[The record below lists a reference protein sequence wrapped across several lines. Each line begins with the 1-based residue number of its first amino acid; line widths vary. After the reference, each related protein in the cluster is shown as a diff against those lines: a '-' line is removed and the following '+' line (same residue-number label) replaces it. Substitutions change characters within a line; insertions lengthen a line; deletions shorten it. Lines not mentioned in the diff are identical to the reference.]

1 LQSWHA
7 SVTRVRTPD
16 FATGDSSIHGTA
28 TGADQAGY
36 TERDSPKHTRMTGS
50 TVDRARLARL
60 QAREDERFARE
71 HPRSR
76 ELFERARASMLAGVP
91 MHWMVEWAS
100 AFPVFV
106 AEASGARFTDVDG
119 HEYVDL
125 CLGDTGAMTGHAP
138 EATAEAVADPVRR
151 GPTLMLPTED
161 SIACAEEFA
170 RRFGLPYWQ
179 FALTAT
185 DANRFTIR
193 LARQATGRPRI
204 LVHNWC
210 YHGSVDETFI
220 SIGDDGTPRTRPY
233 NIGPAVPVPDTTRV
247 VEINDLDGLER
258 ELHHGDVA
266 CCLFE
271 PALTNIGIV
280 LPDEGY
286 HEAARELTR
295 RYGAFLVID
304 ETHTLC
310 AGPGGYTRA
319 HNLDPDFLTV
329 GKPLAGGIPA
339 AAYGM
344 SEETAARV
352 IAALP
357 EGPVDVGGIGGTL
370 AGNALSLRAMRATL
384 AHVLTDEAYS
394 RMIPLAERFT
404 DGVEDAIGRHG
415 LGWYITRLGCRA
427 EYGFQRERPR
437 TGGEAAESMDHE
449 LDRFM
454 HLYALNRDV
463 LMTPFHNMAL
473 MSPATT
479 AADVDRHTAVF
490 AAAVGELAG

>member
-1 LQSWHA
+1 MP
-7 SVTRVRTPD
+7 VT
-16 FATGDSSIHGTA
+16 
-28 TGADQAGY
+28 
-36 TERDSPKHTRMTGS
+36 
-50 TVDRARLARL
+50 TVDRTRLADL
-60 QAREDERFARE
+60 HAREERRFADT
-71 HPRSR
+71 HTRSL
-76 ELFERARASMLAGVP
+76 ELSQRARRSLFAGVP
-91 MHWMVEWAS
+91 MHWMTEWAG

-106 AEASGARFTDVDG
+106 EEASGARFTDVDG
-119 HEYVDL
+119 NEYVDL

-138 EATAEAVADPVRR
+138 EPTAAAIADQVRR
-151 GPTLMLPTED
+151 GTTLMLPTED
-161 SIACAEEFA
+161 SIWVGEEMS
-170 RRFGLPYWQ
+170 RRFGLPSWQ

-193 LARQATGRPRI
+193 LARQATGRQKVI
-204 LVHNWC
+204 VHNWC
-210 YHGSVDETFI
+210 YHGSVDETFAVLT
-220 SIGDDGTPRTRPY
+220 DGAMTIRPH
-233 NIGPAVPVPDTTRV
+233 NVGPPVDPSLTTRV
-247 VEINDLDGLER
+247 VEINDLEGLER
-258 ELHHGDVA
+258 ELAAGDVA

-286 HEAARELTR
+286 HAGVRELTR

-319 HNLDPDFLTV
+319 HDLDPDFLTL
-329 GKPLAGGIPA
+329 GKPLASGLPA

-344 SEETAARV
+344 SEEAARRV
-352 IAALP
+352 AATLP
-357 EGPVDVGGIGGTL
+357 PGPVDVGGIGGTL

-384 AHVLTDEAYS
+384 ENVLTDEAFA

-404 DGVEDAIGRHG
+404 DGVEDAIGRDG
-415 LGWYITRLGCRA
+415 LDWYITRLGCRA
-427 EYGFQRERPR
+427 EYGFRPERPR
-437 TGGEAAESMDHE
+437 NGGEAAASMDHD

-454 HLYALNRDV
+454 HLYALNRGV

-479 AADVDRHTAVF
+479 EADVDRHTAVF
-490 AAAVGELAG
+490 AEATAELTAAS

>member
-1 LQSWHA
+1 
-7 SVTRVRTPD
+7 V
-16 FATGDSSIHGTA
+16 
-28 TGADQAGY
+28 
-36 TERDSPKHTRMTGS
+36 TGS

-60 QAREDERFARE
+60 QAREEQRFVQL
-71 HPRSR
+71 HPRSK
-76 ELFERARASMLAGVP
+76 ELHARAGRSLLAGVP
-91 MHWMVEWAS
+91 MHWMVEWAGS
-100 AFPVFV
+100 FPVFV
-106 AEASGARFTDVDG
+106 AEASGARFSDVDG
-119 HEYVDL
+119 NEYVDL

-138 EATAEAVADPVRR
+138 AATAEAVSDQVRK
-151 GPTLMLPTED
+151 GTTLMLPTED
-161 SIACAEEFA
+161 AIACAEEFA
-170 RRFGLPYWQ
+170 ARFGLPIWQ

-193 LARQATGRPRI
+193 LARQATGRAKI

-220 SIGDDGTPRTRPY
+220 TIDDAGNPGTRPH
-233 NIGPAVPVPDTTRV
+233 NIGPPVPPTETTRV
-247 VEINDLDGLER
+247 VEINDLDALER
-258 ELHHGDVA
+258 ELAHGDVA

-286 HEAARELTR
+286 HAAVRELCR
-295 RYGAFLVID
+295 RHGTFLVID
-304 ETHTLC
+304 ETHTIC

-319 HNLDPDFLTV
+319 HGLEPDFLTV

-344 SEETAARV
+344 SEETARRV
-352 IAALP
+352 VAALP
-357 EGPVDVGGIGGTL
+357 DGPVDVGGIGGTL

-384 AHVLTDEAYS
+384 THVLTEEAYG

-404 DGVEDAIGRHG
+404 DGVEEAIRDGG
-415 LGWYITRLGCRA
+415 LDWYITRLGCRA
-427 EYGFQRERPR
+427 EYGFQRVRPH
-437 TGGEAAESMDHE
+437 TGGEAAASMDHE

-454 HLYALNRDV
+454 HLYALNRGV

-479 AADVDRHTAVF
+479 ATDVDRHTQVFTEAVD
-490 AAAVGELAG
+490 ELTS

>member
-1 LQSWHA
+1 
-7 SVTRVRTPD
+7 VTV
-16 FATGDSSIHGTA
+16 
-28 TGADQAGY
+28 
-36 TERDSPKHTRMTGS
+36 S
-50 TVDRARLARL
+50 TVDRSRLARL
-60 QAREDERFARE
+60 QAREDDRFVE
-71 HPRSR
+71 SHPRSR
-76 ELFERARASMLAGVP
+76 ELHERASRSLLAGVP
-91 MHWMVEWAS
+91 MHWMVEWAG

-106 AEASGARFTDVDG
+106 AEASGARFSDVDG
-119 HEYVDL
+119 IEYVDL

-138 EATAEAVADPVRR
+138 EATAAAVCDQVRR
-151 GPTLMLPTED
+151 GTTLMLPTED
-161 SIACAEEFA
+161 AIACAEEFSV
-170 RRFGLPYWQ
+170 RFGLPIWQ

-193 LARQATGRPRI
+193 LARQATGRPKI

-220 SIGDDGTPRTRPY
+220 TLDADGRPQTRPH
-233 NIGPAVPVPDTTRV
+233 NIGAAVPPTDTTRV
-247 VEINDLDGLER
+247 VEINDLDALER
-258 ELHHGDVA
+258 ELAHGDVA

-280 LPDEGY
+280 LPDPGY
-286 HEAARELTR
+286 HAAVRELTR
-295 RYGAFLVID
+295 KYGTFLVID

-319 HNLDPDFLTV
+319 YDLEPDFLTV

-344 SEETAARV
+344 SEETAHRV

-384 AHVLTDEAYS
+384 EHVLTAEAFG

-404 DGVEDAIGRHG
+404 DGVEAAISDHG
-415 LGWYITRLGCRA
+415 LHWYITRLGCRA
-427 EYGFQRERPR
+427 EYGFQATRPR
-437 TGGEAAESMDHE
+437 TGGEAAASMDHE
-449 LDRFM
+449 LDRYM
-454 HLYALNRDV
+454 HLYALNRGV

-479 AADVDRHTAVF
+479 AADVDRHSAVF
-490 AAAVGELAG
+490 AEAVAELATSG

>member
-1 LQSWHA
+1 MS
-7 SVTRVRTPD
+7 
-16 FATGDSSIHGTA
+16 GD
-28 TGADQAGY
+28 
-36 TERDSPKHTRMTGS
+36 
-50 TVDRARLARL
+50 TVDRERLARL
-60 QAREDERFARE
+60 RAREEERFVAL
-71 HPRSR
+71 HPRSQA
-76 ELFERARASMLAGVP
+76 LHARAGRSLLAGVP
-91 MHWMVEWAS
+91 MHWMVEWAG

-119 HEYVDL
+119 IEYVDL

-138 EATAEAVADPVRR
+138 AATADAVCDQVRK
-151 GPTLMLPTED
+151 GTTLMLPTED
-161 SIACAEEFA
+161 AIACAEEFSA
-170 RRFGLPYWQ
+170 RFGLPIWQ

-193 LARQATGRPRI
+193 LARQATGRPKI

-220 SIGDDGTPRTRPY
+220 TLDANGTPQTRPN
-233 NIGPAVPVPDTTRV
+233 NIGPAVPPPQTTRV
-247 VEINDLDGLER
+247 VEINDLDALER
-258 ELHHGDVA
+258 ELAHRDVA

-286 HEAARELTR
+286 HQAVRELCT
-295 RYGAFLVID
+295 RYGTFLVID

-319 HNLDPDFLTV
+319 YDLEPDFLTV

-352 IAALP
+352 VAALP

-384 AHVLTDEAYS
+384 EHVLTAEAFG

-404 DGVEDAIGRHG
+404 DGVEEAIGAAG
-415 LGWYITRLGCRA
+415 LHWYITRLGCRA
-427 EYGFQRERPR
+427 EYGFQRTRPR
-437 TGGEAAESMDHE
+437 TGGEAAASMDHD

-454 HLYALNRDV
+454 HLYALNRGV

-473 MSPATT
+473 MSPATV

-490 AAAVGELAG
+490 GEAVRELTA

>member
-1 LQSWHA
+1 
-7 SVTRVRTPD
+7 V
-16 FATGDSSIHGTA
+16 
-28 TGADQAGY
+28 
-36 TERDSPKHTRMTGS
+36 TGS
-50 TVDRARLARL
+50 TVDRGRLATL
-60 QAREDERFARE
+60 QAREEARFVE
-71 HPRSR
+71 LHPRSQA
-76 ELFERARASMLAGVP
+76 LHERAGRSLLAGVP
-91 MHWMVEWAS
+91 MHWMVEWAG

-119 HEYVDL
+119 NDYVDL

-138 EATAEAVADPVRR
+138 AATAAAVCDQVRK
-151 GPTLMLPTED
+151 GTTLMLPTED
-161 SIACAEEFA
+161 AIACAEEFT
-170 RRFGLPYWQ
+170 RRFGLPIWQ

-193 LARQATGRPRI
+193 LARQATGRPKI

-220 SIGDDGTPRTRPY
+220 TLDGQGRPQTRPH
-233 NIGPAVPVPDTTRV
+233 NIGPAVPPAETTRV
-247 VEINDLDGLER
+247 VEINDLDALER
-258 ELHHGDVA
+258 ELAHGDVA

-286 HEAARELTR
+286 HAVVRELCHKHGT
-295 RYGAFLVID
+295 FLVID

-319 HNLDPDFLTV
+319 YDLDPDFLTV

-344 SEETAARV
+344 SEETAHRV

-357 EGPVDVGGIGGTL
+357 DGPVDVGGIGGTL

-384 AHVLTDEAYS
+384 TEVLTAEAYE

-404 DGVEDAIGRHG
+404 DGVQAAIGACG
-415 LGWYITRLGCRA
+415 LDWYITRLGCRA
-427 EYGFQRERPR
+427 EYGFQRDRPH
-437 TGGEAAESMDHE
+437 TGGEAAASMDHE

-454 HLYALNRDV
+454 HLYALNRGV

-473 MSPATT
+473 MSPATV
-479 AADVDRHTAVF
+479 AADVDRHTDVF
-490 AAAVGELAG
+490 AEAVRELTV

>member
-1 LQSWHA
+1 M
-7 SVTRVRTPD
+7 
-16 FATGDSSIHGTA
+16 TA
-28 TGADQAGY
+28 
-36 TERDSPKHTRMTGS
+36 S
-50 TVDRARLARL
+50 TVDRDRLARL
-60 QAREDERFARE
+60 QAREDERFDRE
-71 HPRSR
+71 HPRSK
-76 ELFERARASMLAGVP
+76 ELFKRAGASMLAGVP

-106 AEASGARFTDVDG
+106 AEAAGARFTDVDG
-119 HEYVDL
+119 NEYVDL

-138 EATAEAVADPVRR
+138 AATADAVSDQIRR
-151 GPTLMLPTED
+151 GTTLMLPTED
-161 SIACAEEFA
+161 AIACAEEFA

-193 LARQATGRPRI
+193 LARQATGRSKI

-220 SIGDDGTPRTRPY
+220 TIGADGTPQTRPY
-233 NIGPAVPVPDTTRV
+233 NIGPAVPVPETTRV

-258 ELHHGDVA
+258 ELAHGDVA

-280 LPDEGY
+280 LPDESY
-286 HEAARELTR
+286 HAAVRELTR
-295 RYGAFLVID
+295 KHGTFLVID

-319 HNLDPDFLTV
+319 YDLDPDFLTV

-352 IAALP
+352 VAGLP
-357 EGPVDVGGIGGTL
+357 QGPVDVGGIGGTL

-384 AHVLTDEAYS
+384 EQVLTVEAYG

-404 DGVEDAIGRHG
+404 DGVCEAIGRHG
-415 LGWYITRLGCRA
+415 LDWYITRLGCRA

-437 TGGEAAESMDHE
+437 TGGEAAASMDHE

-454 HLYALNRDV
+454 HLYALNRGV

-490 AAAVGELAG
+490 AEAAAELVASSGT

>member
-1 LQSWHA
+1 MS
-7 SVTRVRTPD
+7 
-16 FATGDSSIHGTA
+16 GD
-28 TGADQAGY
+28 
-36 TERDSPKHTRMTGS
+36 
-50 TVDRARLARL
+50 TVDRERLARL
-60 QAREDERFARE
+60 RAREEERFVAL
-71 HPRSR
+71 HPRSQA
-76 ELFERARASMLAGVP
+76 LHARAGRSLLAGVP
-91 MHWMVEWAS
+91 MHWMVEWAG

-119 HEYVDL
+119 IEYVDL

-138 EATAEAVADPVRR
+138 AATADAVCDQVRK
-151 GPTLMLPTED
+151 GTTLMLPTED
-161 SIACAEEFA
+161 AIACAEEFSA
-170 RRFGLPYWQ
+170 RFGLPIWQ

-193 LARQATGRPRI
+193 LARQATGRPKI

-220 SIGDDGTPRTRPY
+220 TLDANGTPQTRPN
-233 NIGPAVPVPDTTRV
+233 NIGPAVPPPQTTRV
-247 VEINDLDGLER
+247 VEINDLDALER
-258 ELHHGDVA
+258 ELAHRDVA

-286 HEAARELTR
+286 HEAVRELCT
-295 RYGAFLVID
+295 RYGTFLVID

-319 HNLDPDFLTV
+319 YDLEPDFLTV

-352 IAALP
+352 VAALP

-384 AHVLTDEAYS
+384 EHVLTAEAFG

-404 DGVEDAIGRHG
+404 DGVEEAIGAAG
-415 LGWYITRLGCRA
+415 LHWYITRLGCRA
-427 EYGFQRERPR
+427 EYGFQRTRPR
-437 TGGEAAESMDHE
+437 TGGEAAASMDHD

-454 HLYALNRDV
+454 HLYALNRGV

-473 MSPATT
+473 MSPATV

-490 AAAVGELAG
+490 GEAVRELTA

>member
-1 LQSWHA
+1 
-7 SVTRVRTPD
+7 
-16 FATGDSSIHGTA
+16 
-28 TGADQAGY
+28 
-36 TERDSPKHTRMTGS
+36 MTTS
-50 TVDRARLARL
+50 TVDRTRLARL
-60 QAREDERFARE
+60 QAREEERFCE
-71 HPRSR
+71 LHPRSKA
-76 ELFERARASMLAGVP
+76 LHDRAGRSLLAGVP
-91 MHWMVEWAS
+91 MHWMVEWAG

-106 AEASGARFTDVDG
+106 AEATGARFSDVDG
-119 HEYVDL
+119 NEYVDL

-138 EATAEAVADPVRR
+138 EATAAAVTDQIRK
-151 GPTLMLPTED
+151 GTTLMLPTED
-161 SIACAEEFA
+161 AIACAEEFTA
-170 RRFGLPYWQ
+170 RFGLPIWQ

-193 LARQATGRPRI
+193 LARQATGRSKI

-220 SIGDDGTPRTRPY
+220 TLGEDGQPQTRPF
-233 NIGPAVPVPDTTRV
+233 NIGPAVPPTETTRV

-258 ELHHGDVA
+258 ELAHGDVA

-280 LPDEGY
+280 LPDPGY
-286 HEAARELTR
+286 HEAVRALTR
-295 RYGAFLVID
+295 RHGTFLVID

-319 HNLDPDFLTV
+319 HDLEPDFLTV

-344 SEETAARV
+344 SEETARRV
-352 IAALP
+352 VDALP
-357 EGPVDVGGIGGTL
+357 AGPVDVGGIGGTL

-384 AHVLTDEAYS
+384 EHVLTKEAYG
-394 RMIPLAERFT
+394 RMISLAERFT
-404 DGVEDAIGRHG
+404 DGVETAIAAHG
-415 LGWYITRLGCRA
+415 LDWYITRLGCRA
-427 EYGFQRERPR
+427 EYGFQRERPH
-437 TGGEAAESMDHE
+437 TGGEAAASMDHE

-454 HLYALNRDV
+454 HLYALNRGV

-490 AAAVGELAG
+490 TEAVTELTG

>member
-1 LQSWHA
+1 VS
-7 SVTRVRTPD
+7 
-16 FATGDSSIHGTA
+16 GG
-28 TGADQAGY
+28 
-36 TERDSPKHTRMTGS
+36 
-50 TVDRARLARL
+50 TVDRGRLAGL
-60 QAREDERFARE
+60 QAREEERFIAL
-71 HPRSR
+71 HPRSQA
-76 ELFERARASMLAGVP
+76 LHERAGRSLLAGVP
-91 MHWMVEWAS
+91 MHWMVEWAG

-119 HEYVDL
+119 IEYVDL

-138 EATAEAVADPVRR
+138 AATAAAVCDQMRK
-151 GPTLMLPTED
+151 GTTLMLPTED
-161 SIACAEEFA
+161 AIACAEEFSA
-170 RRFGLPYWQ
+170 RFGLPTWQ

-193 LARQATGRPRI
+193 LARQATGRPKI

-220 SIGDDGTPRTRPY
+220 TLDASGRPQTRPN
-233 NIGPAVPVPDTTRV
+233 NIGPAVPPPQTTRV
-247 VEINDLDGLER
+247 VEINDLDALER
-258 ELHHGDVA
+258 ELAHGDVA

-286 HEAARELTR
+286 HRAVRELCT
-295 RYGAFLVID
+295 RYGTFLVID

-319 HNLDPDFLTV
+319 YDLEPDFLTV

-352 IAALP
+352 VAALP
-357 EGPVDVGGIGGTL
+357 DGPVDVGGIGGTL

-384 AHVLTDEAYS
+384 EHVLTAEAFG

-404 DGVEDAIGRHG
+404 DGVQDAIGAAG
-415 LGWYITRLGCRA
+415 LDWYITRLGCRA
-427 EYGFQRERPR
+427 EYGFQGTRPR
-437 TGGEAAESMDHE
+437 TGGEAAASMDHE

-454 HLYALNRDV
+454 HLYALNRGV

-479 AADVDRHTAVF
+479 ESDVDRHTTVFGEAVEALF
-490 AAAVGELAG
+490 A

>member
-1 LQSWHA
+1 
-7 SVTRVRTPD
+7 
-16 FATGDSSIHGTA
+16 
-28 TGADQAGY
+28 
-36 TERDSPKHTRMTGS
+36 MTGS
-50 TVDRARLARL
+50 TVDRDRLAGL
-60 QAREDERFARE
+60 QAREDERFARD
-71 HPRSR
+71 HPRSK
-76 ELFERARASMLAGVP
+76 ELFDRAGESMLAGVP
-91 MHWMVEWAS
+91 MHWMVEWAG

-119 HEYVDL
+119 NEYVDL

-138 EATAEAVADPVRR
+138 AATAEAVSDQIRR
-151 GPTLMLPTED
+151 GTTLMLPTED
-161 SIACAEEFA
+161 SIACAEELA
-170 RRFGLPYWQ
+170 RRFGLRYWQ

-193 LARQATGRPRI
+193 LARQVTGRPRI

-220 SIGDDGTPRTRPY
+220 TIDADGAPQTRAY
-233 NIGPAVPVPDTTRV
+233 NIGPAVPVPETTRV

-258 ELHHGDVA
+258 ELAHGDVA

-280 LPDEGY
+280 LPDDGY
-286 HEAARELTR
+286 HVGMRELTR
-295 RYGAFLVID
+295 KHGTLLVID

-319 HNLDPDFLTV
+319 YDLDPDFLTV

-344 SEETAARV
+344 SEGTAARV
-352 IAALP
+352 VAALP
-357 EGPVDVGGIGGTL
+357 DGPVDVGGIGGTL

-384 AHVLTDEAYS
+384 EHVLTEEAYA

-404 DGVEDAIGRHG
+404 DGVEQAIGSHD
-415 LGWYITRLGCRA
+415 LHWYITRLGCRA

-437 TGGEAAESMDHE
+437 TGGEAAASMDHE

-454 HLYALNRDV
+454 HLYALNRGV

-490 AAAVGELAG
+490 AEAVAELTGSAGV

>member
-1 LQSWHA
+1 
-7 SVTRVRTPD
+7 VTRTRTPD
-16 FATGDSSIHGTA
+16 FATGDSSIHGAA

-36 TERDSPKHTRMTGS
+36 TERDSPQRTPMIAS

-60 QAREDERFARE
+60 QAREDERFDRE
-71 HPRSR
+71 HPRSKQ
-76 ELFERARASMLAGVP
+76 LFERAGASMLAGVP

-100 AFPVFV
+100 RFPVFV
-106 AEASGARFTDVDG
+106 AEAEGARFTDVDG

-138 EATAEAVADPVRR
+138 AATADAVSDQIRR
-151 GPTLMLPTED
+151 GTTLMLPTED
-161 SIACAEEFA
+161 SIACAEELG
-170 RRFGLPYWQ
+170 RRFGVPSWQ

-193 LARQATGRPRI
+193 LARQATGRPKI

-220 SIGDDGTPRTRPY
+220 TIGADGAPQTRPY
-233 NIGPAVPVPDTTRV
+233 NIGPAVPVPETTRV

-258 ELHHGDVA
+258 ELAHGDVA

-280 LPDEGY
+280 LPEEGY
-286 HEAARELTR
+286 HAAVRELTR
-295 RYGAFLVID
+295 KHGTFLVID

-319 HNLDPDFLTV
+319 YDLDPDFLTV

-352 IAALP
+352 VAALP

-384 AHVLTDEAYS
+384 EHVLTEEAYG

-404 DGVEDAIGRHG
+404 DGVEAAIGRRG
-415 LGWYITRLGCRA
+415 LDWYITRLGCRA
-427 EYGFQRERPR
+427 EYGFQAKRPH
-437 TGGEAAESMDHE
+437 TGGEAAASMDHE

-454 HLYALNRDV
+454 HLYALNRGV

-479 AADVDRHTAVF
+479 AADVDRHTEVF
-490 AAAVGELAG
+490 AEAVAELAAPGGV